1 MDNNEKMLTL
11 MTRLERKT
19 TFQLLK
25 EFRNDTNPPLEDVY
39 FIAEIDLKPPVLN
52 TLLYYVFLINNGKL
66 DKPLIKKIANQW
78 KLMGIETISEAM
90 LAAKVRNKVAKK
102 RFDTA

>member
-25 EFRNDTNPPLEDVY
+25 EFRNDTNPPLEVVY
-39 FIAEIDLKPPVLN
+39 FIAEID
-52 TLLYYVFLINNGKL
+52 
-66 DKPLIKKIANQW
+66 
-78 KLMGIETISEAM
+78 
-90 LAAKVRNKVAKK
+90 
-102 RFDTA
+102 